1 MTVIRNSIVFG
12 IDLTHLPVRF
22 WILDQNKDLINTP
35 SCPVAP
41 VLNMNRYL
49 LLVFLILSI
58 STVFGHGYL
67 KCPAGR
73 QYRGKSVT
81 VNNGKFN

>member
-1 MTVIRNSIVFG
+1 MFRLDTSQFG
-12 IDLTHLPVRF
+12 EAIF
-22 WILDQNKDLINTP
+22 WILDQKQRFNQH

-49 LLVFLILSI
+49 LLVFLILS
-58 STVFGHGYL
+58 TVTGHGYL